1 MSAVDA
7 AAAAIPA
14 NPARGEAS
22 IRINGVDI
30 ALRPTFQALVAA
42 EGELGPL
49 FGLVERAADG
59 GIALAEIVGLFWHCL
74 RAPPEGLTRVAF
86 AEAVA
91 EAGLSA
97 AMPVLR
103 TLLAQIVSGR

>member
-1 MSAVDA
+1 MSALPASA
-7 AAAAIPA
+7 AA

-22 IRINGVDI
+22 IRIAGVDI

-59 GIALAEIVGLFWHCL
+59 GIALTEIVGLFWHCL
-74 RAPPEGLTRVAF
+74 REPPAGLTRAGF
-86 AEAVA
+86 AEAVV

-103 TLLAQIVSGR
+103 TLLAQIVAGR